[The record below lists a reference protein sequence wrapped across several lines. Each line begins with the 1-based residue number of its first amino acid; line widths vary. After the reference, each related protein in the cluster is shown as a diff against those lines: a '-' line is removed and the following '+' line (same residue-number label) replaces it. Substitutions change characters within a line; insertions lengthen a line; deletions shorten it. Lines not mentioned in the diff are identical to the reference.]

1 MLPLASS
8 RSAAGP
14 ARASAAARPR
24 AIQHRW
30 RRALPARVR
39 QQGESRTGGGHGW
52 MEEQLPSG
60 NAAAL
65 ARPEGQGGDGR
76 RRRGRSEGRGGERGE
91 GRAGEG
97 RMKLIP

>member
-1 MLPLASS
+1 
-8 RSAAGP
+8 
-14 ARASAAARPR
+14 
-24 AIQHRW
+24 
-30 RRALPARVR
+30 
-39 QQGESRTGGGHGW
+39 

-65 ARPEGQGGDGR
+65 ARPEGKGGDGR